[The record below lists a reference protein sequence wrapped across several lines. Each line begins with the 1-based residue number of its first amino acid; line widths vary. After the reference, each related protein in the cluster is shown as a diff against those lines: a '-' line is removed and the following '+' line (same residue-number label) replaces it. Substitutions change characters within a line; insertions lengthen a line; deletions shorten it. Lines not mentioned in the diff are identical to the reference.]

1 MHAFS
6 SRCGFGIIVS
16 SQLCYS
22 SCDSAAHRQL
32 NRPEAAVT
40 DGSLRWPAVIK
51 LVQDVFL
58 EAAGPSAEHSVQD
71 YLRSQRVTSLADLQY
86 LQLDWL
92 CSALQP
98 MGIPPLLLNKFLAQ
112 AGQRIAH
119 NAPANPPMPL

>member
-1 MHAFS
+1 MTQQ
-6 SRCGFGIIVS
+6 RIQELGC
-16 SQLCYS
+16 L
-22 SCDSAAHRQL
+22 D
-32 NRPEAAVT
+32 PAVT
-40 DGSLRWPAVIK
+40 DVSLQLPAVIK

-58 EAAGPSAEHSVQD
+58 DAAGPSAEHSVQD

-119 NAPANPPMPL
+119 NTAANPPMPL

>member
-1 MHAFS
+1 M
-6 SRCGFGIIVS
+6 CV
-16 SQLCYS
+16 
-22 SCDSAAHRQL
+22 
-32 NRPEAAVT
+32 
-40 DGSLRWPAVIK
+40 PAVIK

-58 EAAGPSAEHSVQD
+58 DAAGPSAERSVQD

-119 NAPANPPMPL
+119 APTNPPMPL